1 MQTIAAPTICMV
13 MNGGPGTDNHEQ
25 DYPEH
30 EGALSLDQGTQ
41 GAVLLKQVSPYL
53 VLFLIKLS
61 RLIRN
66 ISRSATVNGFLTH
79 LS

>member
-30 EGALSLDQGTQ
+30 EGAYHRIK
-41 GAVLLKQVSPYL
+41 ARKVLC
-53 VLFLIKLS
+53 F
-61 RLIRN
+61 
-66 ISRSATVNGFLTH
+66 
-79 LS
+79 